1 MIAAFISATVALLIF
16 AWTQWVTG
24 LRSRHDLLRS
34 KLEELCRV
42 AVNLRGKTIKASRMH
57 LPDNV
62 DEQRE
67 VLVEM
72 NQGVVDDVL
81 MIQMLA
87 SIYFPSLRTR
97 VTQVAQAAESSIGR
111 REFFETG
118 SDRPTSFQI
127 LVNSQ
132 AFNSLA
138 ISTHELLDYVNL
150 EYASL
155 TETPWAKVSLFC
167 SRIFS

>member
-1 MIAAFISATVALLIF
+1 VS
-16 AWTQWVTG
+16 
-24 LRSRHDLLRS
+24 
-34 KLEELCRV
+34 
-42 AVNLRGKTIKASRMH
+42 LRGKIIKASRAH

-67 VLVEM
+67 LLVDM
-72 NQGVVDDVL
+72 RQGVVDDVL
-81 MIQMLA
+81 TVQMLA
-87 SIYFPSLRTR
+87 SLYFPSLRVR
-97 VTQVAQAAESSIGR
+97 VTQVAQAAESSIGQ
-111 REFFETG
+111 REFFKTG
-118 SDRPTSFQI
+118 SGRPTSFQI

-167 SRIFS
+167 SKILN